1 MFRFLFIA
9 IAILLVA
16 LIVRTLLQNSRKS
29 EPRPRVLEER
39 DTVRCDHCGVHL
51 PREDAVAAGGAYFC
65 SEKHRI
71 EHQR

>member
-1 MFRFLFIA
+1 MFRFLFIV

-16 LIVRTLLQNSRKS
+16 LVVRTLLQTSRRTDSRPKS
-29 EPRPRVLEER
+29 LPER
-39 DTVRCDHCGVHL
+39 DTVRCGHCGVHL

-71 EHQR
+71 EHQG